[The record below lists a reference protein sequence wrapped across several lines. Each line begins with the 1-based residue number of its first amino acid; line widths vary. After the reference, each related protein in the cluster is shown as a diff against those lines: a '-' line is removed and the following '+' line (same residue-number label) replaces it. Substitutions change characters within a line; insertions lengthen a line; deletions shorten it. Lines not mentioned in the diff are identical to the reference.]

1 MFWRAMACSPPL
13 PAKIRHSAKSLAGDG
28 GRCRVLAANGV
39 QSATPANVG
48 NLWRAMAVLGGSPSS
63 SATPAILVAA
73 NGGSEYT
80 EY

>member
-1 MFWRAMACSPPL
+1 MFWRAMVCSPPL
-13 PAKIRHSAKSLAGDG
+13 PAKTRHSAKSLAGDAVFW
-28 GRCRVLAANGV
+28 RPMACSLLLPPK
-39 QSATPANVG
+39 PANVG

-73 NGGSEYT
+73 NGGSEYN